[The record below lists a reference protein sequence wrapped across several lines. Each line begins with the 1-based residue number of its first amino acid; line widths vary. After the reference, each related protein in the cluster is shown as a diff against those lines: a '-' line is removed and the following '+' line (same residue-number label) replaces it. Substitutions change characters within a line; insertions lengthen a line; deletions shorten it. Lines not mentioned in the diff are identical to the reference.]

1 VSHWSEQIKD
11 LGGQVMDPDV
21 MTQRDG
27 VQLPPARKA
36 DPGCGSG
43 KRREIAAKIESGGT
57 LPFDLRAVNWVR
69 VMHLRVTWW
78 ALLVWAARLPLRLP
92 LRIAFW
98 AGRWWIKFKLR
109 RHAERGPRADTA
121 LVDSRI
127 KVCEACEKLEG
138 VGVGWQRHCGAC
150 SCPKTP
156 RSSLNQ
162 TWHFKNYRCPL
173 GRWDESYAKWVV
185 FSFTVL
191 NASCKTCGTRSTSNG

>member
-1 VSHWSEQIKD
+1 MNHWSQQLEQF
-11 LGGQVMDPDV
+11 GGQVMVPDAV
-21 MTQRDG
+21 TPRDG
-27 VQLPPARKA
+27 VPLQTAKSP

-98 AGRWWIKFKLR
+98 AGRWWLKFKLR
-109 RHAERGPRADTA
+109 RHAERGPRADVA
-121 LVDSRI
+121 LVDARI
-127 KVCEACEKLEG
+127 KVCEGCEKLEG
-138 VGVGWQRHCGAC
+138 ERKYQRHCGAC

-156 RSSLNQ
+156 RSSLNR